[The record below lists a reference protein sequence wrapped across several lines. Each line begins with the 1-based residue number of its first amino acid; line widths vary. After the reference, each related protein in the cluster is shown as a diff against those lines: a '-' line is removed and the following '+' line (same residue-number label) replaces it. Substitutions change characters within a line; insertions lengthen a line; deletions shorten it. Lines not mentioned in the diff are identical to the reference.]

1 MALIL
6 STLQEAISAV
16 FISTMTDSSFATGIS
31 NSFNTF
37 TATGTISATT
47 VAGTVSAGV
56 FSGKGSGTVTTSL
69 ASSDIQSICD
79 KMTKSV
85 KDAADAW
92 EKWQKDPEDESL
104 KTAYDNAKDDI
115 KGDDYLAEELSSLV
129 DNALVNGSFNILISG
144 TAQAGQVTTTF
155 TEVPSTDVVWQG
167 DVAGLEKTLKD
178 CFTPSMTD
186 ALFASQLSS
195 AINTYLTGATI
206 TVKGQGALT
215 GAAGSGKM
223 S

>member
-1 MALIL
+1 MSLAL
-6 STLQEAISAV
+6 STLQGAISAV
-16 FISTMTDSSFATGIS
+16 FISTMTDSSFASGIS
-31 NSFNTF
+31 GAFNTF
-37 TATGTISATT
+37 TATGTISAGSI
-47 VAGTVSAGV
+47 AGTVSAGV

-85 KDAADAW
+85 EDVTDAW
-92 EKWQKDPEDESL
+92 EKWQKDPEDDDL
-104 KTAYDNAKDDI
+104 KTAYNNAKDDI
-115 KGDDYLAEELSSLV
+115 KGDDYLAEELSSLI

-155 TEVPSTDVVWQG
+155 TEVPSTDVIWQG
-167 DVAGLEKTLKD
+167 DVESLEKTLKD
-178 CFTPSMTD
+178 CFTSSMTD

-206 TVKGQGALT
+206 TVKGQEALE

>member
-1 MALIL
+1 MALVL
-6 STLQEAISAV
+6 STLQGAISAV
-16 FISTMTDSSFATGIS
+16 FISTMTDSSFASGIS
-31 NSFNTF
+31 NAFNTF
-37 TATGTISATT
+37 TATGTISAGSI
-47 VAGTVSAGV
+47 AGTVSAGV

-85 KDAADAW
+85 KDVTDAW
-92 EKWQKDPEDESL
+92 EKWQKDPENESL
-104 KTAYDNAKDDI
+104 KTAYDNAKDAV

-144 TAQAGQVTTTF
+144 SAQAGQVTTTF
-155 TEVPSTDVVWQG
+155 TEVPSTDVIWQG
-167 DVAGLEKTLKD
+167 DVESLEKTLKD
-178 CFTPSMTD
+178 CFTSSMTD
-186 ALFASQLSS
+186 SLFASQLSS

-206 TVKGQGALT
+206 TVKGQEALA